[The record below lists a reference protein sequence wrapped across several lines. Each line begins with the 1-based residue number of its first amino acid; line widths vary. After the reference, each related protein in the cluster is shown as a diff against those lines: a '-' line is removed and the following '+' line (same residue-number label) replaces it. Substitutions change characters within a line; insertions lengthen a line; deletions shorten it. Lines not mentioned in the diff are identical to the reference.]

1 MPVSFAEIASYTDEL
16 LDSKNTPDY
25 ANALNGV
32 QLEHRGPVR
41 GIAAAVD
48 FSTAAIRGTIEQNAN
63 LLIVHHG
70 MFWSGSQRLQEA
82 ALHRM
87 RLLLDNDIAVY
98 SSHLPLD
105 RHAILGNNVLLAEE
119 FGLAVG
125 RPFANHYGV
134 SIGVAGDADL
144 ETAELAERVQEFSQS
159 HGGSLR
165 TSRIATR
172 RRTHRWGICSGAG
185 ASVDILNEAVNSG
198 VDTLIVGE
206 GPHWTAVFAEEHNL
220 AILYAGHYATETVG
234 VRALA
239 RHLGEKFNLP
249 WSFVAAPTGL

>member
-1 MPVSFAEIASYTDEL
+1 MSTSFAEIASYTDEL

-32 QLEHRGPVR
+32 QVQHRGPVR
-41 GIAAAVD
+41 RIAAAVD
-48 FSTAAIRGTIEQNAN
+48 FSTAVIRGTIEQDAN

-70 MFWSGSQRLQEA
+70 MFWSGLERLETT

-87 RLLLDNDIAVY
+87 RMLLENDIGVY

-105 RHAILGNNVLLAEE
+105 RHATLGNNVLLAEE
-119 FGLAVG
+119 FGLVVG
-125 RPFANHYGV
+125 QPFANHYGV
-134 SIGVAGDADL
+134 FIGVAGDVDL
-144 ETAELAERVQEFSQS
+144 QTSELAERVRQFSQS

-165 TSRIATR
+165 TSRITGN
-172 RRTHRWGICSGAG
+172 RRTRRWGICSGAG
-185 ASVDILNEAVNSG
+185 ASADILNEAVSNG

-206 GPHWTAVFAEEHNL
+206 GPHWTAVFAEEHDL

-249 WSFVAAPTGL
+249 WTFVAAPTGL